1 MRMGATFALV
11 LILAGP
17 LAAEPPDAA
26 RLYAS
31 GQYLAAADAADD
43 ARASA
48 DTFAFAAHALLAAC
62 LIGGAP
68 EQTED
73 LLERAERRAREA
85 IALDSGAVE
94 ARLQLALVYGI
105 SGRRASVAE
114 AIARNYAPRGRRL
127 IEQALALSPEHARA
141 HALLGAWHLEVLR
154 RGGSAGALAYGARF
168 AEGVAASERALELA
182 PDDPMIPLH
191 YSIAL
196 LELDARVNSARAAE
210 LLALNVALAP
220 RDAFERRG
228 QRIGAD
234 LALILAEQG
243 PRAAAMQAGRLSP

>member
-1 MRMGATFALV
+1 MRMGAIFALV
-11 LILAGP
+11 LISAGP

-31 GQYLAAADAADD
+31 GQYLAAADAAD

-48 DTFAFAAHALLAAC
+48 DNFAFAAHALLAAC

-68 EQTED
+68 EQIEA
-73 LLERAERRAREA
+73 LLDRAERRAREA
-85 IALDSGAVE
+85 IALDPGAVE

-105 SGRRASVAE
+105 SGRRASIAE

-127 IEQALALSPEHARA
+127 IGQALALSPADARA

-154 RGGSAGALAYGARF
+154 RGGDAGALAYGARF
-168 AEGVAASERALELA
+168 SEGAAAYERALELA

-196 LELDARVNSARAAE
+196 LELNARVHSAHAAE
-210 LLALNVALAP
+210 LLALNAALAP

-234 LALILAEQG
+234 LALVLAEQG
-243 PRAAAMQAGRLSP
+243 PRAAAAQAGLLSP